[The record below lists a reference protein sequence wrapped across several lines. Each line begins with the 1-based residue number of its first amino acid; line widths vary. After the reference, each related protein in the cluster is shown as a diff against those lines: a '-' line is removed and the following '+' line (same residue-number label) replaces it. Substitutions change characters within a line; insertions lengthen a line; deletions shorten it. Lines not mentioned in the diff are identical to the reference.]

1 MASETAAST
10 LARVV
15 EAIVKKSDVGE
26 TDNDFLLDMVDMFLG
41 PDMIE
46 SAASKIVEEVQKV
59 NPEIS
64 LEVTED
70 FDAIPEVFVIR
81 GASGY
86 FIRKE
91 KENKDYVRIA
101 SGDPFVAFTPVSQ
114 KKSQEDT
121 AAPQESED
129 K

>member
-1 MASETAAST
+1 
-10 LARVV
+10 
-15 EAIVKKSDVGE
+15 
-26 TDNDFLLDMVDMFLG
+26 MVDMFLVHSSFFLFFQLATLMLSKG

-46 SAASKIVEEVQKV
+46 SAASKIVEEVQKI

-91 KENKDYVRIA
+91 K
-101 SGDPFVAFTPVSQ
+101 GW
-114 KKSQEDT
+114 
-121 AAPQESED
+121 
-129 K
+129 